1 MTIVKEVK
9 VEGIRYPVTVSDDN
23 EALLA
28 AAAAGRA
35 IIGIWDPSV
44 RPLGA
49 GFDACLY
56 LVCEMEA
63 ADDMLLE
70 KAVRRQYGLPWII
83 AQTKRLLIREF
94 TKDDPLEAESDD
106 DGDGVFS
113 DRARREDYIDN
124 QYRFHECG
132 LWALVLKKSGLIIGK
147 AGITAGQ
154 LGYHIYGPF
163 RGRGYAFEACSAILG
178 YAEEELG
185 LRHVRIKTGE
195 GNEASVRLAE
205 ALGFSRTEDTGQK
218 SEGILTFEKYMQTDM
233 R

>member
-1 MTIVKEVK
+1 MTIVKEVT

-94 TKDDPLEAESDD
+94 TKDDPLEAESAD

-147 AGITAGQ
+147 AGITAGE
-154 LGYHIYGPF
+154 LGYHIYGPY

-178 YAEEELG
+178 YAEEELR

-195 GNEASVRLAE
+195 GNEASVRLAA
-205 ALGFSRTEDTGQK
+205 ALGFSRSEDTGQK

-233 R
+233 L

>member
-1 MTIVKEVK
+1 MTIVKEVT

-94 TKDDPLEAESDD
+94 TKDDPLEAESAD

-132 LWALVLKKSGLIIGK
+132 LWALVLKKSGVIIGK
-147 AGITAGQ
+147 AGITAGE
-154 LGYHIYGPF
+154 LGDHIYGPF

-205 ALGFSRTEDTGQK
+205 ALGFSRTEDTEQK

>member
-1 MTIVKEVK
+1 MTIVKEVT
-9 VEGIRYPVTVSDDN
+9 VEGTRYPVTVSDDN

-132 LWALVLKKSGLIIGK
+132 LWALVLKKSGVIIGK
-147 AGITAGQ
+147 AGITAGE

>member
-1 MTIVKEVK
+1 MTIVKEVT
-9 VEGIRYPVTVSDDN
+9 VEGTRYPVTVSDDN

-132 LWALVLKKSGLIIGK
+132 LWALVLKKSGVIIGK

>member
-1 MTIVKEVK
+1 MTIVKEVT

-94 TKDDPLEAESDD
+94 TKDDPLEAESAD

-132 LWALVLKKSGLIIGK
+132 LWALVLKKSGLIRESRN
-147 AGITAGQ
+147 
-154 LGYHIYGPF
+154 Y
-163 RGRGYAFEACSAILG
+163 GRGTGVSY
-178 YAEEELG
+178 
-185 LRHVRIKTGE
+185 LRAVQGPWIR
-195 GNEASVRLAE
+195 
-205 ALGFSRTEDTGQK
+205 F
-218 SEGILTFEKYMQTDM
+218 
-233 R
+233 

>member
-1 MTIVKEVK
+1 MTIVKEVT

-94 TKDDPLEAESDD
+94 TKDDPLEAESAD

-113 DRARREDYIDN
+113 DRVRREDYIDN

-132 LWALVLKKSGLIIGK
+132 LWALVLKKSGVIIGK
-147 AGITAGQ
+147 AGITAGE

-205 ALGFSRTEDTGQK
+205 ALGFSRTEDTEQK

>member
-1 MTIVKEVK
+1 MTIVKEVT

-94 TKDDPLEAESDD
+94 TKDDPLEAQSAD

>member
-1 MTIVKEVK
+1 MTIVKEVT

-94 TKDDPLEAESDD
+94 TKDDPLEAESAD

-147 AGITAGQ
+147 AGITAGA
-154 LGYHIYGPF
+154 LGDPIYGPF

>member
-1 MTIVKEVK
+1 MTIVKEVT

-94 TKDDPLEAESDD
+94 TKDDPLEAESAD

-147 AGITAGQ
+147 AGITAGE
-154 LGYHIYGPF
+154 LGDHIYGPF

-185 LRHVRIKTGE
+185 LRLVRIKTGE

>member
-1 MTIVKEVK
+1 MTIVKEVT
-9 VEGIRYPVTVSDDN
+9 VEGTRYPVTVSDDN

-94 TKDDPLEAESDD
+94 TKDDPLEAESAD

-132 LWALVLKKSGLIIGK
+132 LWALVLKKSGVIIGK
-147 AGITAGQ
+147 AGITAGE

-205 ALGFSRTEDTGQK
+205 ALGFSRTEDTEQK